1 MPIAPVLTSP
11 WIGVAHDGA
20 GRRLGDG
27 VRDRLRAQLDIS
39 FQMIRNARDR
49 GISVMSGSDTG
60 NASAFSHG
68 RWHGKEAELFV
79 KEVGMPPMEAIVA
92 NTSHNAWFMGL
103 EDEVG
108 VIAFGKLADIVIWN
122 SDPLADITVLQ
133 RPSEI
138 STIIKDGRVI
148 DRGAGGFRQLPDEP
162 PRARTSIPG

>member
-1 MPIAPVLTSP
+1 MTSP
-11 WIGVAHDGA
+11 WIGVEHGGA
-20 GRRLGDG
+20 GRGLGDR
-27 VRDRLRAQLDIS
+27 VRDRLRAQLDTS
-39 FQMIRNARDR
+39 FQMLRNARDR

-92 NTSHNAWFMGL
+92 NTSRNAWLMGL
-103 EDEVG
+103 EGEVG
-108 VIAFGKLADIVIWN
+108 VIAPGKLADIVIWN

-138 STIIKDGRVI
+138 STIIKDGRVV
-148 DRGAGGFRQLPDEP
+148 DRAATGFGQLLDEL
-162 PRARTSIPG
+162 PRARASVSG